1 MKKKYKYKYNVY
13 ISRYGGEHTIGT
25 ISKEVAEYWLENKSA
40 DDFEEYIFS
49 HDFDDDKEKL
59 NKSIPK
65 EFQIDEY
72 WHDMDDIAHM
82 NGAEYASTN
91 VAIVFD
97 NTNPDKSK
105 SMMWS
110 QGVEIGEYPLEDI
123 PIGTTEDPAFDWE
136 DDENNTGDKVI
147 VYGQSFEKG
156 GWDYETIETNE
167 PFDIT
172 KLKLAVGHWDGLK
185 IINNI
190 VYDGELY
197 GSSGGDTSGKSMAF
211 WIDD

>member
-1 MKKKYKYKYNVY
+1 MKKKYKYNIY
-13 ISRYGGEHTIGT
+13 ISRLGGEHTIGT

-40 DDFEEYIFS
+40 DDFEEHIFS
-49 HDFDDDKEKL
+49 HDWDDDKEKL

-82 NGAEYASTN
+82 NGAEYHSTN
-91 VAIVFD
+91 VAYVLD

-105 SMMWS
+105 SVGIYN
-110 QGVEIGEYPLEDI
+110 QGVEIGEYPLDDI
-123 PIGTTEDPAFDWE
+123 PIDITEDPAVDWQE
-136 DDENNTGDKVI
+136 DEKNTEDRVI

-167 PFDIT
+167 PFDIA
-172 KLKLAVGHWDGLK
+172 KLKVSIAWWDGLK
-185 IINNI
+185 IINDI
-190 VYDGELY
+190 IYDGELY
-197 GSSGGDTSGKSMAF
+197 GCSGGDTTGKSMAF

>member
-1 MKKKYKYKYNVY
+1 M
-13 ISRYGGEHTIGT
+13 TICSFQPPLRTLMGPGPSDVSERVLQAMARPT
-25 ISKEVAEYWLENKSA
+25 VGHLDPSFIGMMDETKQLLQYVFQTKNELTFAVSA
-40 DDFEEYIFS
+40 PGSAGMECCFAN
-49 HDFDDDKEKL
+49 L
-59 NKSIPK
+59 
-65 EFQIDEY
+65 
-72 WHDMDDIAHM
+72 
-82 NGAEYASTN
+82 
-91 VAIVFD
+91 
-97 NTNPDKSK
+97 
-105 SMMWS
+105 
-110 QGVEIGEYPLEDI
+110 VEP
-123 PIGTTEDPAFDWE
+123 
-136 DDENNTGDKVI
+136 GDKVI